1 MSRTFNLRSISY
13 LCYFT
18 ILLLVIRNH
27 VGDAVN
33 QNTWTTDWVF
43 KNDSKCEKKEN
54 CLKLQMEQS
63 ESINLTISN
72 LNKTELIA
80 SRAEIRVVSDADI
93 LHVAQ
98 NISLNDII
106 NNDKWTGVIKL
117 DAIFIGKVNLFVEII
132 RGQDE
137 SKTEKSDSLSVIIV
151 RKDRVIDT
159 VFIIS
164 VASLVSILY
173 INFGAALDLRKV
185 KNSIRKPIG
194 NFL

>member
-33 QNTWTTDWVF
+33 RNTWTTDWVF
-43 KNDSKCEKKEN
+43 KNESKCEKKDN

-72 LNKTELIA
+72 LNQTELIE
-80 SRAEIRVVSDADI
+80 SKAEIRVVSDADI
-93 LHVAQ
+93 LHVAN
-98 NISLNDII
+98 NISLNDI
-106 NNDKWTGVIKL
+106 NNDKWTGVIKV

-132 RGQDE
+132 RDQDE
-137 SKTEKSDSLSVIIV
+137 SKIEKSDGLSVIIV
-151 RKDRVIDT
+151 RKDRIIDT
-159 VFIIS
+159 VFIVS

>member
-33 QNTWTTDWVF
+33 RNTWTTDWVF
-43 KNDSKCEKKEN
+43 KNESKCEKKDN

-72 LNKTELIA
+72 LNKTELID
-80 SRAEIRVVSDADI
+80 SKAEIRVVSDADI
-93 LHVAQ
+93 LHVAN
-98 NISLNDII
+98 NISLNDI
-106 NNDKWTGVIKL
+106 NNDKWTGVIKV

-132 RGQDE
+132 RDQDE
-137 SKTEKSDSLSVIIV
+137 SKKEKSDDLSVIIV

-159 VFIIS
+159 VFIVS

-185 KNSIRKPIG
+185 RNSIRKPIG

>member
-33 QNTWTTDWVF
+33 RNTWTTDWVF
-43 KNDSKCEKKEN
+43 KNESKCEKKDN

-72 LNKTELIA
+72 LNQTELIE
-80 SRAEIRVVSDADI
+80 SKAEIRVVSDADI
-93 LHVAQ
+93 LHVAN
-98 NISLNDII
+98 NISLNDI
-106 NNDKWTGVIKL
+106 NNEKWTGVIKV

-132 RGQDE
+132 RDQDE
-137 SKTEKSDSLSVIIV
+137 SKKEKSDDLSVIIV

-159 VFIIS
+159 VFIVS

>member
-33 QNTWTTDWVF
+33 RNTWTTDWVF
-43 KNDSKCEKKEN
+43 KNESKCEKKDN

-72 LNKTELIA
+72 LNQTELID
-80 SRAEIRVVSDADI
+80 SKAEIRVVSDADI
-93 LHVAQ
+93 LHVAN
-98 NISLNDII
+98 NISLNDI
-106 NNDKWTGVIKL
+106 NNDKWTGVIKV

-132 RGQDE
+132 RDQDE
-137 SKTEKSDSLSVIIV
+137 SKKEKSDDLSVIIV

-159 VFIIS
+159 VFIVS

>member
-33 QNTWTTDWVF
+33 RNTWTTDWVF
-43 KNDSKCEKKEN
+43 KNESKCEKKDN

-72 LNKTELIA
+72 LNQTELIE
-80 SRAEIRVVSDADI
+80 SKAEIRVVSDADI
-93 LHVAQ
+93 LHVAN

-106 NNDKWTGVIKL
+106 NDKWTGVIKV

-132 RGQDE
+132 RDQDE
-137 SKTEKSDSLSVIIV
+137 SKIEKSDGLSVIIV
-151 RKDRVIDT
+151 RKDRIIDT
-159 VFIIS
+159 VFIVS

>member
-33 QNTWTTDWVF
+33 RNTWTTDWVF
-43 KNDSKCEKKEN
+43 KNESKCEKKDN

-72 LNKTELIA
+72 LNKTELID
-80 SRAEIRVVSDADI
+80 SKAEIRVVSDADI
-93 LHVAQ
+93 LHVAN
-98 NISLNDII
+98 NISLNDI
-106 NNDKWTGVIKL
+106 NNEKWTGVIKV

-132 RGQDE
+132 RDQDE
-137 SKTEKSDSLSVIIV
+137 SKKEKSDDLSVIIV

-159 VFIIS
+159 VFIVS

>member
-43 KNDSKCEKKEN
+43 KNESKCEKKDN

-72 LNKTELIA
+72 LNKTELID
-80 SRAEIRVVSDADI
+80 SKAEIRVVSDADI
-93 LHVAQ
+93 LHVAN
-98 NISLNDII
+98 NISLNDI
-106 NNDKWTGVIKL
+106 NNDKWTGVIKV

-132 RGQDE
+132 RDQDE
-137 SKTEKSDSLSVIIV
+137 SKKEKSDDLSVIIV

-159 VFIIS
+159 VFIVS

-185 KNSIRKPIG
+185 RNSIRKPIG

>member
-33 QNTWTTDWVF
+33 RNTWTTDWVF
-43 KNDSKCEKKEN
+43 KNESKCEKKDN

-72 LNKTELIA
+72 LNQTELID
-80 SRAEIRVVSDADI
+80 SKAEIRVVSDADI
-93 LHVAQ
+93 LHVAN
-98 NISLNDII
+98 NISLNDI
-106 NNDKWTGVIKL
+106 NNDKWTGVIKV

-132 RGQDE
+132 RDQDE
-137 SKTEKSDSLSVIIV
+137 SKKEKSDDLSVIIV

-159 VFIIS
+159 VFIVS

-194 NFL
+194 NSL

>member
-33 QNTWTTDWVF
+33 RNTWTTDWVF
-43 KNDSKCEKKEN
+43 KNESKCEKKDN

-72 LNKTELIA
+72 LNQTELIE
-80 SRAEIRVVSDADI
+80 SKAEIRVVSDADI
-93 LHVAQ
+93 LHVAN
-98 NISLNDII
+98 NISLNDI
-106 NNDKWTGVIKL
+106 NNDKWTGVIKV

-132 RGQDE
+132 RDQDE
-137 SKTEKSDSLSVIIV
+137 SKKEKSDDLSVIIV

-159 VFIIS
+159 VFIVS

>member
-33 QNTWTTDWVF
+33 RNTWTTDWVF
-43 KNDSKCEKKEN
+43 KNESKCEKKDN

-72 LNKTELIA
+72 LNKTELID
-80 SRAEIRVVSDADI
+80 SKAEIRVVSDADI
-93 LHVAQ
+93 LHVAN
-98 NISLNDII
+98 NISLNDI
-106 NNDKWTGVIKL
+106 NNEKWTGVIKV

-132 RGQDE
+132 RDQDE
-137 SKTEKSDSLSVIIV
+137 SKKEKSDDLSVIIV

-159 VFIIS
+159 VFIVS

-185 KNSIRKPIG
+185 RNSIRKPIG

>member
-33 QNTWTTDWVF
+33 RNTWTTDWVF
-43 KNDSKCEKKEN
+43 KNESKCEKKDN

-72 LNKTELIA
+72 LNKTELID
-80 SRAEIRVVSDADI
+80 SKAEIRVVSDADI
-93 LHVAQ
+93 LHVAN
-98 NISLNDII
+98 NISLNDI
-106 NNDKWTGVIKL
+106 NNDKWTGVIKV

-132 RGQDE
+132 RDQDE
-137 SKTEKSDSLSVIIV
+137 SKKEKSDDLSVIIV

-159 VFIIS
+159 VFIVS